1 MLVVSDGSKDKTA
14 TIAREEGVDVLE
26 LFPNRGKGQA
36 MKEALSQ
43 TSEPIVAFFDADLLG
58 LRADHVR
65 SLLAPLRN
73 REASMVVGL
82 RDYGEKKNR
91 IQSYFPPITGERA
104 AFREVFEQVPD
115 TFWKGFR
122 IEAGINQA
130 ASRASLPV
138 KSVIFDGVQIVLKW
152 QKVGAAKG
160 IKDMTTMAR
169 DVIVAMAEAK
179 TMNPAKEASPQPT
192 QTPDE
197 IRVLP
202 DGRIQGADGLLEQI
216 SGHVMRQVRQEIL
229 PEIQRDTALQERV
242 GLAIGRGAA
251 EETSF
256 WLKAITVIGAVLAWK
271 MITAPEPARPNPT
284 RRVRRSR
291 R

>member
-1 MLVVSDGSKDKTA
+1 
-14 TIAREEGVDVLE
+14 
-26 LFPNRGKGQA
+26 
-36 MKEALSQ
+36 
-43 TSEPIVAFFDADLLG
+43 
-58 LRADHVR
+58 
-65 SLLAPLRN
+65 
-73 REASMVVGL
+73 MVVGL

-256 WLKAITVIGAVLAWK
+256 WLKAITVIGAVIAWK